1 MLQEKSLLILP
12 SILTSEDN
20 SRGVAFAL
28 SDKAGGASEPAR
40 PYAPSAV
47 RRTYYVRS
55 LGLVFSAHGQ
65 GRDGRDA

>member
-1 MLQEKSLLILP
+1 
-12 SILTSEDN
+12 
-20 SRGVAFAL
+20 VAFAL